1 MASVAHHFS
10 EEENVAVARKAFKAL
25 KPGGYFSIIEILRQ
39 DKIKLNGDMLGAMGD
54 FFFALSST
62 SGTWS
67 LDEIMKWQKTAGFQP
82 FTSRKFLSLPGYVAI
97 TAKKV

>member
-1 MASVAHHFS
+1 
-10 EEENVAVARKAFKAL
+10 
-25 KPGGYFSIIEILRQ
+25 
-39 DKIKLNGDMLGAMGD
+39 MGD

-67 LDEIMKWQKTAGFQP
+67 LKEIMQWQSTAGFRRH
-82 FTSRKFLSLPGYVAI
+82 TNKKFLSIPGYIAI